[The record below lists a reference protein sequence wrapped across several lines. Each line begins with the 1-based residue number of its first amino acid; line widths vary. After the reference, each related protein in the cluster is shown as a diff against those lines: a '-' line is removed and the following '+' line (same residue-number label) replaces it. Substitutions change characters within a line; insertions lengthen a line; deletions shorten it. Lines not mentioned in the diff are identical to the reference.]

1 MFDEALEA
9 NSVTVLLILLNITL
23 DRGIKAQN
31 RYIVFLNTIN
41 ETFRNIS
48 GMSLKLT
55 DLSLFSNS
63 TNQE

>member
-23 DRGIKAQN
+23 DRGMKAKN

-41 ETFRNIS
+41 ET
-48 GMSLKLT
+48 
-55 DLSLFSNS
+55 
-63 TNQE
+63 